1 MKTKY
6 IFLIID
12 HNITRGV
19 TMSIII
25 VVISGLELN
34 CDYTLRRNNEKLRV
48 VTKQERLHM
57 KVMGDI
63 LLTYKEAIF
72 SWNG

>member
-1 MKTKY
+1 
-6 IFLIID
+6 
-12 HNITRGV
+12 
-19 TMSIII
+19 MSIII

>member
-1 MKTKY
+1 MY
-6 IFLIID
+6 
-12 HNITRGV
+12 
-19 TMSIII
+19 III

-34 CDYTLRRNNEKLRV
+34 CDYKLRRNNEKLRV